1 MLAVTGPQDGI
12 LELRL
17 DRPQRLNALTL
28 ALTRELAAA
37 VRRAQGDDASRV
49 VLLTAEGRGFCA
61 GKDRDDPATAEF
73 VEALQ
78 DLARALME
86 CPKPVVAAV
95 QGWAVG
101 AGLELLL
108 NCDIVV
114 AAASARFMLPEVTI
128 GLFGTGGVVALL
140 PRAVGMAKAKGAL
153 MLGQE
158 FSARQ
163 AEQWGL
169 VWSVVEDEEAL
180 RDGALAVARRL
191 AQKCDAAV
199 LAAIKASLHE
209 ETVGELAD
217 VLRREAAIQ
226 ARLTGG

>member
-1 MLAVTGPQDGI
+1 MLAVTGPRDGI

-28 ALTRELAAA
+28 ALTRELATAVRGAQGDAA
-37 VRRAQGDDASRV
+37 VR
-49 VLLTAEGRGFCA
+49 VLLISGEGRSFCA
-61 GKDRDDPATAEF
+61 GKERDDPATSEF

-86 CPKPVVAAV
+86 GPKPVVAAV

-169 VWSVVEDEEAL
+169 IWSVVEEEAL
-180 RDGALAVARRL
+180 RDSASAIARRL
-191 AQKCDAAV
+191 AQQCDPAV

-209 ETVGELAD
+209 ETVGSLGD
-217 VLRREAAIQ
+217 VLRREAGIQ
-226 ARLTGG
+226 ARLTGR